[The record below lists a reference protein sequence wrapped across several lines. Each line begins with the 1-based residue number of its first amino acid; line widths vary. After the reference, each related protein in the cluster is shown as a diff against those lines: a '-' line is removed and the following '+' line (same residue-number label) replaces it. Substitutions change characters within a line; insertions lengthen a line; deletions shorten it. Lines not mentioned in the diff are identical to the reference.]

1 MTPPDIRRLTAQDHA
16 GLERF
21 LRQYAPTS
29 MFLRSNARA
38 AGLDDCGELFQATYL
53 GAFEGAELVGVM
65 AHCWNGM
72 ILMQAPDIDVLEG
85 LYRALLALPTITDRG
100 IKGASGAY
108 PQVRALIEW
117 LKPDARLVQMDTRED
132 LFALDLEILAIPP
145 ALQQGD
151 VICRRLEARDMAVA
165 LRWRIDFLVEALQAS
180 RDTIEPA
187 AEAAMLRS
195 YLETGH
201 GFVLE
206 DGETGKLLSTS
217 AFNAVLPDV
226 VQIGNVWTPPSLRGN
241 LYGRAVVAGQL
252 LQARRDGVKQA
263 VLFADNP
270 AAIRV
275 YESVGFKTI
284 GSFGITLLREPWFIN
299 R

>member
-16 GLERF
+16 GLECF

-72 ILMQAPDIDVLEG
+72 ILMQSPRIDVLEG
-85 LYRALLALPTITDRG
+85 LYRALLALPTIADRG
-100 IKGASGAY
+100 IKGVSGDY

-117 LKPDARLVQMDTRED
+117 LKPDAGLVQMDTRED
-132 LFALDLEILAIPP
+132 LFALDLENLVIPS
-145 ALQQGD
+145 ALRQGD

-165 LRWRIDFLVEALQAS
+165 LRWRIEFLVEALHAS
-180 RDTIEPA
+180 RNTIEPA
-187 AEAAMLRS
+187 EEEAMLRT
-195 YLETGH
+195 YLETGR

-206 DGETGKLLSTS
+206 HGETGGLLSTS
-217 AFNAVLPDV
+217 GFNAALPDV
-226 VQIGNVWTPPSLRGN
+226 VQIGNVWTPRTLRGN
-241 LYGRAVVAGQL
+241 GYARAVVAGQL

-263 VLFADNP
+263 NLFADDS

-275 YESVGFKTI
+275 YESVGFKKI
-284 GSFGITLLREPWFIN
+284 GDFGITLLREPWFIN

>member
-1 MTPPDIRRLTAQDHA
+1 
-16 GLERF
+16 LEHF
-21 LRQYAPTS
+21 LRKHAPTS

-38 AGLDDCGELFQATYL
+38 AGLDDRGEIFQASYL
-53 GAFEGAELVGVM
+53 GAFRRAELVGVM

-100 IKGASGAY
+100 IKGASGDY

-117 LKPDARLVQMDTRED
+117 LKPDAGLVQMDTRED
-132 LFALDLEILAIPP
+132 LFALALENLVIPP
-145 ALQQGD
+145 SLQQGD
-151 VICRRLEARDMAVA
+151 VICRRLEARDMAVV
-165 LRWRIDFLVEALQAS
+165 LPWRIEFLIEALQAS
-180 RDTIEPA
+180 RDKIEPA
-187 AEAAMLRS
+187 EEAAMLRN
-195 YLETGH
+195 YVATGH

-206 DGETGKLLSTS
+206 HGETGQLLSTS
-217 AFNAVLPDV
+217 SFNAALPDV

-241 LYGRAVVAGQL
+241 AYARAVVAGQL
-252 LQARRDGVKQA
+252 LHARQDGVKQA

-275 YESVGFKTI
+275 YESVGFKKI
-284 GSFGITLLREPWFIN
+284 GDFGITLLRQLWFIN